1 MVNDSIPFNSIVLA
15 TQGMTDS
22 PSMLYHLFFGR
33 VPKPRAA
40 KERGRAA
47 AFTVRFCLAAS
58 KVDGRKVE
66 PDRAVNSDHHSTT
79 RSLPGRE
86 G

>member
-1 MVNDSIPFNSIVLA
+1 MVNDSIPFNSIQFGN
-15 TQGMTDS
+15 TGHSPGS

-47 AFTVRFCLAAS
+47 GFTVRFCLAAS
-58 KVDGRKVE
+58 KVDGWKVE
-66 PDRAVNSDHHSTT
+66 GSS
-79 RSLPGRE
+79 
-86 G
+86 